1 MLYDMVF
8 EGGGA
13 KGMVFLGA
21 LQVLQTKGYT
31 AARLLGTSAGSIM
44 STLLAAGYEIQEM
57 ENALK
62 ETRNGKPVFMGFLE
76 SPKPLSREEIA
87 NSDIRKLLR
96 EVNVKLIPDGL
107 EDRIDDSIAT
117 ALSTSTYTSRIFS
130 FFERGGFYAADF
142 FLDWLTDKLNSGNY
156 PLERG
161 NYGKGTPR
169 KFGEMNMTQFFDA
182 TGVDLSLIASDTSQS
197 EMLVLNHRT
206 APNCPVR
213 YAVRMSMS
221 LPLLWEE
228 VVWKKEWGD
237 YRGRDITGDTI
248 VDGGMLS
255 NFPIELFLS
264 KQPQVTAVMGD
275 IMTEG
280 TNVLGFL
287 IDEKLEVPGADAPQP
302 VEKSISLGELK
313 PIVRIEKFINTV
325 TQAHDKSVIDAFE
338 RYVVHLPAKS
348 YGTIEFGMSDQRR
361 TALINAGRQA
371 TQNYFTQL
379 EAMQQGGIS
388 FGIEDVEG
396 EATAAADKIAAQRLF
411 K

>member
-21 LQVLQTKGYT
+21 LQVLNTKGYT
-31 AARLLGTSAGSIM
+31 PARLLGTSAGSIM
-44 STLLAAGYEIQEM
+44 STLLAAGYTIQEM
-57 ENALK
+57 EDALNEK
-62 ETRNGKPVFMGFLE
+62 KNGQPVFMGFLE
-76 SPKPLSREEIA
+76 IPKPLSKKEIA
-87 NSDIRKLLR
+87 DSDLRKLLR
-96 EVNVKLIPDGL
+96 DVNLKFIPDGL
-107 EDRIDDSIAT
+107 EDKLDDSIAT

-142 FLDWLTDKLNSGNY
+142 FLDWLTNKLNSGVY
-156 PLERG
+156 PVEQG
-161 NYGKGTPR
+161 NFGKGAPR
-169 KFGEMNMTQFFDA
+169 KFGGMTLTQFYDA

-287 IDEKLEVPGADAPQP
+287 IDENLEVPGADAPQP
-302 VEKSISLGELK
+302 VEKNISLGELK
-313 PIVRIEKFINTV
+313 PVVRIEKFINTV
-325 TQAHDKSVIDAFE
+325 TQAHDKSVIEAFE

-348 YGTIEFGMSDQRR
+348 YGTIEFGMSEQRR

-379 EAMQQGGIS
+379 EAMQQGGVS